1 MQKARGRA
9 ITRQAARETTT
20 CAYLQPDLASSRP
33 LTLAFLPV
41 VAHGGPVNPNQACTI
56 TGTDNGE
63 ILVGTEGRDVICALG
78 GSDVITAKAGDDIVK
93 GGDGADEIY
102 GDWGSDA
109 LYGGR
114 GNDRIWA
121 RDSQHDHVNCGAGSR
136 DFTRVDL
143 SRDKRA
149 YCESVRH

>member
-1 MQKARGRA
+1 MRLLVTGLGFFATALALA
-9 ITRQAARETTT
+9 I
-20 CAYLQPDLASSRP
+20 
-33 LTLAFLPV
+33 LPV
-41 VAHGGPVNPNQACTI
+41 VAQGGPITPNLPCTI
-56 TGTDNGE
+56 TGTNDGE
-63 ILVGTEGRDVICALG
+63 ILVGTAGRDVICALG
-78 GSDVITAKAGDDIVK
+78 GSDVITAKAGDDVVR

-114 GNDRIWA
+114 GNDRVWA
-121 RDSQHDHVNCGAGSR
+121 RDSQHDHVNCGGGSR

-143 SRDKRA
+143 SRDKRV